1 MAAYERLCRELERL
15 QNQVIP
21 SLQTQIKALYKRTAN
36 STCSG
41 SSDGHMEITCEP
53 GNCKCTYV
61 GYGDYTEETGKK
73 HVTIEFFVETL
84 MAVLERIEQ
93 NLESVVDDKIA
104 NGVRDTIEEQCL
116 DIIESKVREM
126 VDGIVEAKVNE
137 AVNTLYN
144 DTIYPKLD
152 LLERSKVDWADHN
165 AMDSQFTRE
174 TLYLLEALRETHP
187 EKDYAFPAGESN

>member
-36 STCSG
+36 GTCSG

-84 MAVLERIEQ
+84 MAVLERLEQ
-93 NLESVVDDKIA
+93 NLESVVEEKIA
-104 NGVRDTIEEQCL
+104 NSVRDTIEEQCL
-116 DIIESKVREM
+116 NVVETKVREM
-126 VDGIVEAKVNE
+126 VDGIVEEKVKL

-144 DTIYPKLD
+144 DTIDPRLD
-152 LLERSKVDWADHN
+152 TLEASKVDWADHN
-165 AMDSQFTRE
+165 AIDSRFTRR
-174 TLYLLEALRETHP
+174 TGYLLEALRETHP
-187 EKDYAFPAGESN
+187 ERDYAFPASESN